1 MKIIKIE
8 QNTPEWEAERR
19 GRIGGSDT
27 KGILPPSRGTSDAAG
42 FWHKIGERLT
52 SAREDMSESAMDRG
66 HRLENDAI
74 TELETIVGLPFNRD
88 AGIWRSEEN
97 DMVQLSPDA
106 AEDSDKPTYAAEIK
120 SLSAGKHFKTL
131 YAKQFSALDGID
143 LVPNEYGSYYREQ
156 ALEYFVVN
164 PDLDVLF
171 FALYLP
177 EAIKPEHRMVVI
189 TIDRESVADE
199 VASQAQTVNEQ
210 SMRMKQIINQ
220 LIGDDF

>member
-1 MKIIKIE
+1 MQIIKVE

-19 GRIGGSDT
+19 GRVGGSDT
-27 KGILPPSRGTSDAAG
+27 KGILPPSRGNGDAAG

-52 SAREDMSESAMDRG
+52 LTREDLDERPMDRG
-66 HRLENDAI
+66 HRLEDEAI
-74 TELETIVGLPFNRD
+74 AELETIVGLKFNTN
-88 AGIWRSEEN
+88 AGIWRSDEN

-131 YAKQFSALDGID
+131 HAQKFSALDGID
-143 LVPNEYGSYYREQ
+143 LVPDDYSTCYREQ

-164 PDLDVLF
+164 PDLEVLF

-177 EAIKPEHRMVVI
+177 EAIYAEHRIVVI
-189 TIDRESVADE
+189 TVNREDVADE
-199 VASQAQTVNEQ
+199 VEAQSQTVQEQ
-210 SMRMKQIINQ
+210 TEKMKKIVNQ
-220 LIGDDF
+220 LVGDNF